1 MPSGSPFAR
10 ALAGRSRRVTLG
22 GVSRPLC
29 VVIAGPNGAGKS
41 TAAPFLLRDALE
53 VKEFVNADTIAA
65 GLAGYEPNRAAI
77 QAGRLMLGRL
87 DSLATSRESFAF
99 ETTLATRSFLPFLR
113 RLQADGYT
121 VGLLFFWLPSEDHAL
136 ARVRVRVAE
145 GGHDIP
151 ERVVRRRFGP
161 GIRNFLRSYAPLV
174 DFWALYDAGRN
185 PPTPIASHDPGGP
198 GVVAHEPALW
208 ESIRRPFDD

>member
-1 MPSGSPFAR
+1 M
-10 ALAGRSRRVTLG
+10 
-22 GVSRPLC
+22 SRPLC

-77 QAGRLMLGRL
+77 QAGRLMLERL
-87 DSLATSRESFAF
+87 RALATNGESFAF
-99 ETTLATRSFLPFLR
+99 ETTLATRSFVPLLR
-113 RLQADGYT
+113 RLQAQGYT
-121 VGLLFFWLPSEDHAL
+121 VGLLFFWLPSADYAL

-151 ERVVRRRFGP
+151 EDVVRRRFAP
-161 GIRNFLRSYAPLV
+161 GLRNFLGLYSALV
-174 DFWALYDAGRN
+174 DFWAIYDARRS
-185 PPTPIASHDPGGP
+185 PPTPIASHDPSGAT
-198 GVVAHEPALW
+198 VAHEPALW
-208 ESIRRPFDD
+208 DSISGTIDG